1 MSKEKGK
8 GTGREER
15 RMKKI
20 KRKIL
25 FYKALLVEMVETLC
39 TICLYLYFEGTL
51 YHHKN
56 PKAIYMRDHFEQLKQ
71 ASSVLRKE
79 MSEEMKEK

>member
-1 MSKEKGK
+1 
-8 GTGREER
+8 
-15 RMKKI
+15 MKMI

-25 FYKALLVEMVETLC
+25 FYKALLVEIVETLC
-39 TICLYLYFEGTL
+39 TICLYLDFEGTL

-79 MSEEMKEK
+79 LNENGYEKQHSQEADL

>member
-1 MSKEKGK
+1 
-8 GTGREER
+8 
-15 RMKKI
+15 MKKI

-25 FYKALLVEMVETLC
+25 FYKALLVEIVETLC
-39 TICLYLYFEGTL
+39 TICLYLDFEGTL

-56 PKAIYMRDHFEQLKQ
+56 PKAIYMRGHFDQLKQ

-79 MSEEMKEK
+79 LSEERKEE